1 VKAMAYFRYRSVDPK
16 GKVIKGSLEAI
27 DKAAALYII
36 KQKGLI
42 PLEINVDNDF
52 SHWLRKVNYNRVPVK
67 DIAIFCRQFATILNA
82 GVTMLSAVDMLR
94 KQTANKLLRKALDA
108 VFEELQKGR
117 TLSQSLRSREGVF
130 PELLVS
136 MIEAGEL
143 SGTLDSTMV
152 RMAAHYEKE
161 SWITQKVKAAMTYP
175 TILLSVSVLM
185 VIFLVYFILPNFI
198 SLIDTSQG
206 DIPAL
211 TKAVMDITEFVRTR
225 WYVVIGAFAL
235 IVIAFKYIT
244 ARGNGR
250 RTYHRILLRVPV
262 LGKVMRR
269 IIASKFTRTLGILLA
284 SGISLLSSLESVRN
298 VVGNAIAEDAI
309 TKALIAVKNGTGLAA
324 PLEATPIFD
333 TMVVKMI
340 QIGEET
346 GSLDEMLLKTADFF
360 DSEVEAGLTQLTLL
374 IEPIM
379 LIFMGAIVGTIVIAM
394 LLPMY
399 SMLNNIGV

>member
-309 TKALIAVKNGTGLAA
+309 TKALTAVKNGTGLAA

>member
-1 VKAMAYFRYRSVDPK
+1 MAYFRYRSVDQK

-36 KQKGLI
+36 KQKGFI

-52 SHWLRKVNYNRVPVK
+52 THWLRKLNYNKVPVK
-67 DIAIFCRQFATILNA
+67 DIAILCRQFATILTA
-82 GVTMLSAVDMLR
+82 GVTLLSAMDMLR
-94 KQTANKLLRKALDA
+94 KQTSNKQLRNAIDA
-108 VFEELQKGR
+108 AFEDLQKGR
-117 TLSQSLRSREGVF
+117 TLSQSLRAREGVF

-143 SGTLDSTMV
+143 SGTLDSTMG
-152 RMAAHYEKE
+152 RMAVHYEKE
-161 SWITQKVKAAMTYP
+161 SGINQKVKAAMTYP
-175 TILLSVSVLM
+175 MVLLSVSVLM
-185 VIFLVYFILPNFI
+185 VIFMVYFILPNFI
-198 SLIDTSQG
+198 TLIDTSNG

-211 TKAVMDITEFVRTR
+211 TKAVMNATEFTRTR
-225 WYVVIGAFAL
+225 WYIIIGVLIAVV
-235 IVIAFKYIT
+235 VAFKYTT

-250 RTYHRILLRVPV
+250 RAYHRMLLRVPV
-262 LGKVMRR
+262 LGKVIRK
-269 IIASKFTRTLGILLA
+269 IVASKFTRTLGILLA

-298 VVGNAIAEDAI
+298 VVGNAIAEEAI
-309 TKALIAVKNGTGLAA
+309 SNALTAVKNGEGLAA

-346 GSLDEMLLKTADFF
+346 GSLDEMLIKTADFF
-360 DSEVEAGLTQLTLL
+360 DSEVEAGLTQLMLL
-374 IEPIM
+374 IEPVM
-379 LIFMGAIVGTIVIAM
+379 LVLMGAIVGTIVIAM

>member
-1 VKAMAYFRYRSVDPK
+1 MAYFIYRSVDQK

-36 KQKGLI
+36 KQKGFI

-52 SHWLRKVNYNRVPVK
+52 THWLRKLNYSKVPVK
-67 DIAIFCRQFATILNA
+67 DIAILCRQFATILTA
-82 GVTMLSAVDMLR
+82 GVTVLSAMDMLR
-94 KQTANKLLRKALDA
+94 KQTSNKQLRNAIDA
-108 VFEELQKGR
+108 AFEDLQKGR
-117 TLSQSLRSREGVF
+117 TLSQSLRAREGVF

-143 SGTLDSTMV
+143 SGTLDSTMG
-152 RMAAHYEKE
+152 RMAVHYEKE

-175 TILLSVSVLM
+175 MVLLSVSVLM
-185 VIFLVYFILPNFI
+185 VIFMVYFILPNFI
-198 SLIDTSQG
+198 TLIDTSNG

-211 TKAVMDITEFVRTR
+211 TKAVMNATEFARTK
-225 WYVVIGAFAL
+225 WYIILGVLIAVVA
-235 IVIAFKYIT
+235 AFKYIT

-250 RTYHRILLRVPV
+250 RAYHRMLLRVPV
-262 LGKVMRR
+262 LGKVIRR
-269 IIASKFTRTLGILLA
+269 IVASKFTRTLGILLA

-298 VVGNAIAEDAI
+298 VVGNAIAEEAI
-309 TKALIAVKNGTGLAA
+309 CNALTAVKNGEGLAA

-346 GSLDEMLLKTADFF
+346 GSLDEMLIKTADFF
-360 DSEVEAGLTQLTLL
+360 DSEVEAGLTQLMLL

-379 LIFMGAIVGTIVIAM
+379 LVLMGVIVGTIVIAM

>member
-52 SHWLRKVNYNRVPVK
+52 SHWLRKVNYTRVPVK

-309 TKALIAVKNGTGLAA
+309 TKALTAVKNGTGLAA

>member
-1 VKAMAYFRYRSVDPK
+1 MAYFIYRSVDSK

-27 DKAAALYII
+27 DEAAALYSI

-52 SHWLRKVNYNRVPVK
+52 SHWLRKVNYNKVPVK
-67 DIAIFCRQFATILNA
+67 DIAILCRQFATILTA
-82 GVTMLSAVDMLR
+82 GVTVLSAIDMLR
-94 KQTANKLLRKALDA
+94 KQATNKVLRKAIDSA
-108 VFEELQKGR
+108 FEDLQKGR
-117 TLSQSLRSREGVF
+117 TLSQSLRASEGVF

-143 SGTLDSTMV
+143 SGTLDSTMG
-152 RMAAHYEKE
+152 RMAVHYEKE

-175 TILLSVSVLM
+175 MVLLSVSVLM
-185 VIFLVYFILPNFI
+185 IIFMVYFILPNFVT
-198 SLIDTSQG
+198 LIDTSNG
-206 DIPAL
+206 EVPAL
-211 TKAVMDITEFVRTR
+211 TKAVMEITEFARTR
-225 WYVVIGAFAL
+225 WYIVIGAFIAAAA
-235 IVIAFKYIT
+235 AFKYIT

-262 LGKVMRR
+262 LGKVIRR
-269 IIASKFTRTLGILLA
+269 IVASKFTRTLGILLA

-298 VVGNAIAEDAI
+298 VVENAIAEEAI
-309 TKALIAVKNGTGLAA
+309 SNALTAVKNGEGLAA

-346 GSLDEMLLKTADFF
+346 GALDEMLIKTADFF
-360 DSEVEAGLTQLTLL
+360 DSEVEAGLTQLMLL
-374 IEPIM
+374 IEPVM
-379 LIFMGAIVGTIVIAM
+379 LILMGAIVGIIVIAM

-399 SMLNNIGV
+399 SMLNNLGV

>member
-16 GKVIKGSLEAI
+16 GKVVKGSLEAI

-52 SHWLRKVNYNRVPVK
+52 SHWLRKVNYTRVPVK

-309 TKALIAVKNGTGLAA
+309 TKALTAVKNGTGLAA

>member
-1 VKAMAYFRYRSVDPK
+1 MAYFIYRSVDQK
-16 GKVIKGSLEAI
+16 GKVTKGSLEAI

-52 SHWLRKVNYNRVPVK
+52 THWLRKVNLSRVPVK
-67 DIAIFCRQFATILNA
+67 DIAVLCRQFATILTA
-82 GVTMLSAVDMLR
+82 GVTVISAMDMLR
-94 KQTANKLLRKALDA
+94 KQTSNKLLRQAIDA
-108 VFEELQKGR
+108 AFEDLQKGR
-117 TLSQSLRSREGVF
+117 SLSQSLRAREGVF

-143 SGTLDSTMV
+143 SGTLDSTMG
-152 RMAAHYEKE
+152 RMAVHYEKE
-161 SWITQKVKAAMTYP
+161 SWITQKVKTAMTYP
-175 TILLSVSVLM
+175 MVLLSVSVLM
-185 VIFLVYFILPNFI
+185 VIFMVYFILPNFI
-198 SLIDTSQG
+198 TLIDTSE

-211 TKAVMDITEFVRTR
+211 TKAVMSTTEFARTR
-225 WYVVIGAFAL
+225 WYIVIGVL
-235 IVIAFKYIT
+235 IAVVVAFKYIT
-244 ARGNGR
+244 AKGNGR
-250 RTYHRILLRVPV
+250 RAYHRVLLRVPV
-262 LGKVMRR
+262 LGKVIRR
-269 IIASKFTRTLGILLA
+269 IVASKFTRTLGILLA

-298 VVGNAIAEDAI
+298 VVDNAIAEEAI
-309 TKALIAVKNGTGLAA
+309 TNALTAVKNGEGLAA
-324 PLEATPIFD
+324 PLEATQIFD

-346 GSLDEMLLKTADFF
+346 GSLDEMLIKTADFF
-360 DSEVEAGLTQLTLL
+360 DSEVEAGLTQLMLL
-374 IEPIM
+374 IEPVM